1 MYTNT
6 SVLGL
11 SLGAGALAA
20 TGFGMIWYAVAASI
34 LILGGLWLLRSG
46 RRRAAQR

>member
-6 SVLGL
+6 SLVGLG
-11 SLGAGALAA
+11 GGGALAA
-20 TGFGMIWYAVAASI
+20 TGFGVAWYAVAASI